1 MTATATS
8 RTYGPISN
16 TTEGLGTTRA
26 LVGGEGACRWKMLLY
41 GMHLGHPWHTVEF
54 VVIPP
59 GASCGE
65 HTHSDTEEIYYL
77 LSGRATMYLDGTPLE
92 VSAGDLITTPIGSR
106 HAIANHADEDMQLFV
121 VEVFPGA
128 GAGGQPTRITLSH
141 RMQEFPS
148 LRGADGPIRAATV
161 NLGNLLTGGWRAF
174 TMAEL
179 PPGGTLGP
187 YRCKTSVEVAF
198 VVQGEATMLVGDER
212 VSGAAGLCVAMP
224 TGLVRCI
231 TNTSSDQPLMV
242 IWTEVALSAQHPSR
256 EAHMIS

>member
-1 MTATATS
+1 MIAMATS
-8 RTYGPISN
+8 RTFGPISN
-16 TTEGLGTTRA
+16 TTEGLGIIRA
-26 LVGGEGACRWKMLLY
+26 LIGGEGVCQWKMLFY

-92 VSAGDLITTPIGSR
+92 VARGDLITTPIGSK
-106 HAIANHADEDMQLFV
+106 HAIANHADQDMQLFV

-128 GAGGQPTRITLSH
+128 GAGGQPTRIVLPH

-148 LRGADGPIRAATV
+148 LRGADGPIQAATV
-161 NLGNLLTGGWRAF
+161 DLGTLLTGGWRAF
-174 TMAEL
+174 TLAEI

-198 VVQGEATMLVGDER
+198 VVQGEASILVGDEQ
-212 VSGAAGLCVAMP
+212 VSGAAGLCVAVQS
-224 TGLVRCI
+224 GLVRSL
-231 TNTSSDQPLMV
+231 TNTSSDQPLVV
-242 IWTEVALSAQHPSR
+242 IWTEVALSVQHPGR
-256 EAHMIS
+256 EAHTIS

>member
-1 MTATATS
+1 MITAASS
-8 RTYGPISN
+8 RAYGPITN
-16 TTEGLGTTRA
+16 TTVGMGTTRA
-26 LVGGEGACRWKMLLY
+26 LVGGEGVCHWKMLLY

-106 HAIANHADEDMQLFV
+106 HAIANHAGQDMQLFV

-128 GAGGQPTRITLSH
+128 GAGGQPTHIALQQNI
-141 RMQEFPS
+141 QEFPS
-148 LRGADGPIRAATV
+148 LRGADCPIRAATV
-161 NLGNLLTGGWRAF
+161 DLGALLTGSWRAF
-174 TMAEL
+174 TVAAI

-187 YRCKTSVEVAF
+187 YRCHEGVEVAF
-198 VVQGEATMLVGDER
+198 VVQGEASMLVGDER
-212 VSGAAGLCVAMP
+212 VSGATGLCVAVP
-224 TGLVRCI
+224 TGLVRSI
-231 TNTSSDQPLMV
+231 TNTSSDKPLTV
-242 IWTEVALSAQHPSR
+242 VLIEVAFSAQHPSR

>member
-1 MTATATS
+1 MTATATI
-8 RTYGPISN
+8 RTYGPIIN

-26 LVGGEGACRWKMLLY
+26 LVGGEGACHWKMLLY

-65 HTHSDTEEIYYL
+65 HMHSDTEEIYYL

-106 HAIANHADEDMQLFV
+106 HAIANHADRDMQLFV

-128 GAGGQPTRITLSH
+128 GAGGQPTHIALPH

-148 LRGADGPIRAATV
+148 LRGADGPIQAATV
-161 NLGNLLTGGWRAF
+161 DLGNLLTDSWRAF

-179 PPGGTLGP
+179 PPRGTLGP
-187 YRCKTSVEVAF
+187 YQCKTSVEVAF
-198 VVQGEATMLVGDER
+198 VVQGEATVLVGDER
-212 VSGAAGLCVAMP
+212 VSGAAGLCVAVP
-224 TGLVRCI
+224 TGLVRSL
-231 TNTSSDQPLMV
+231 TNTSSDKPLTV
-242 IWTEVALSAQHPSR
+242 IWTEVALSVQHPGR
-256 EAHMIS
+256 GAHTIS

>member
-1 MTATATS
+1 MTATAMI
-8 RTYGPISN
+8 RTYGPILNS
-16 TTEGLGTTRA
+16 TEGLGTTRA
-26 LVGGEGACRWKMLLY
+26 LVGGEGECQWKMLLY

-65 HTHSDTEEIYYL
+65 HIHNDTEEIYYI

-106 HAIANHADEDMQLFV
+106 HAIANHADQDMHLFV

-128 GAGGQPTRITLSH
+128 GAGGQSTRITLPH
-141 RMQEFPS
+141 RMQGVPS
-148 LRGADGPIRAATV
+148 LRGADRPIQAAAV
-161 NLGNLLTGGWRAF
+161 DLGALLTGGWRAF

-187 YRCKTSVEVAF
+187 YRCHAGVEVAF
-198 VVQGEATMLVGDER
+198 VVQGEATMLVGDEK
-212 VSGAAGLCVAMP
+212 VAGAAGLCVAVP
-224 TGLVRCI
+224 TGLVRSI

-242 IWTEVALSAQHPSR
+242 IWTEVALSTQHSSR
-256 EAHMIS
+256 ERT

>member
-1 MTATATS
+1 MIVTARS
-8 RTYGPISN
+8 RAYGPITN
-16 TTEGLGTTRA
+16 TTEGLGITRA
-26 LVGGEGACRWKMLLY
+26 LVGGEGACHWKMLFY

-106 HAIANHADEDMQLFV
+106 HAIANHADEDMQMFV
-121 VEVFPGA
+121 VEVFPGS
-128 GAGGQPTRITLSH
+128 GAGGQPTRIALPH
-141 RMQEFPS
+141 HMQEFPS

-161 NLGNLLTGGWRAF
+161 DLGALLTGEWRAF
-174 TMAEL
+174 TLAEI

-187 YRCKTSVEVAF
+187 YRCHEGVEVAF
-198 VVQGEATMLVGDER
+198 VVQGEATVLVGDER
-212 VSGAAGLCVAMP
+212 VSGAAGLCVAVP
-224 TGLVRCI
+224 TGLVRSI
-231 TNTSSDQPLMV
+231 TNTSSDKPLTV
-242 IWTEVALSAQHPSR
+242 IWTEVAFSAQHPGK

>member
-26 LVGGEGACRWKMLLY
+26 LVGGEGVCYWKMLLY

-54 VVIPP
+54 VIIPP

-65 HTHSDTEEIYYL
+65 HTHSSTEEIYYL

-106 HAIANHADEDMQLFV
+106 HAIANHGDQDMQLFV
-121 VEVFPGA
+121 IEVFPGI
-128 GAGGQPTRITLSH
+128 GAGGQPTRIALPQ
-141 RMQEFPS
+141 RMQEFAS
-148 LRGADGPIRAATV
+148 LRGADGPIRTATV
-161 NLGNLLTGGWRAF
+161 DLGALLTGGWRAF
-174 TMAEL
+174 TLAEI
-179 PPGGTLGP
+179 PPGGALGP

-198 VVQGEATMLVGDER
+198 VVQGEATVLVGDER
-212 VSGAAGLCVAMP
+212 VSGAAGLCVAVP
-224 TGLVRCI
+224 AGLVRSL
-231 TNTSSDQPLMV
+231 TNTSSDQPLVV
-242 IWTEVALSAQHPSR
+242 IWTEVALSTQHPSR

>member
-1 MTATATS
+1 MTTAVNS
-8 RTYGPISN
+8 RTYGPITN
-16 TTEGLGTTRA
+16 TTMGLGTTRA
-26 LVGGEGACRWKMLLY
+26 LVGGEGACHWKMLLY

-77 LSGRATMYLDGTPLE
+77 LSGHATMYLDGTPLE

-121 VEVFPGA
+121 VEVFPGD
-128 GAGGQPTRITLSH
+128 GPGGQPTHIALQQN
-141 RMQEFPS
+141 MQEFPS
-148 LRGADGPIRAATV
+148 LRGADGPISAATV
-161 NLGNLLTGGWRAF
+161 DLGALLTGGWRAF

-187 YRCKTSVEVAF
+187 YRCHEGVEVAF
-198 VVQGEATMLVGDER
+198 VVQGEASMLVGEER
-212 VSGAAGLCVAMP
+212 VSGATGLCVAVP
-224 TGLVRCI
+224 TGLVRSI
-231 TNTSSDQPLMV
+231 TNTASDKLLTV
-242 IWTEVALSAQHPSR
+242 VWIEVTLSAQHLSR

>member
-1 MTATATS
+1 MTATATI
-8 RTYGPISN
+8 RTYGPILN
-16 TTEGLGTTRA
+16 TTEGLGRARA

-65 HTHSDTEEIYYL
+65 HTHSDTEEIYYI

-106 HAIANHADEDMQLFV
+106 HAIANHADQDMHLFV
-121 VEVFPGA
+121 VEVFPGS
-128 GAGGQPTRITLSH
+128 GAGGQPTHIALPQN
-141 RMQEFPS
+141 MQEFPS

-161 NLGNLLTGGWRAF
+161 DLGALLTGSWRAF
-174 TMAEL
+174 TLAEI

-187 YRCKTSVEVAF
+187 YRCYEGVEVAF
-198 VVQGEATMLVGDER
+198 VVQGEASMLVGEENI
-212 VSGAAGLCVAMP
+212 SGAAGLCVAVP
-224 TGLVRCI
+224 IGLVRSI
-231 TNTSSDQPLMV
+231 TNVSLEKPLTV
-242 IWTEVALSAQHPSR
+242 IWTEVALSV
-256 EAHMIS
+256 

>member
-1 MTATATS
+1 MTTAVNN
-8 RTYGPISN
+8 RTYGPITN
-16 TTEGLGTTRA
+16 TTMGLGITRA
-26 LVGGEGACRWKMLLY
+26 LVGGEGVCQWKMLLY

-65 HTHSDTEEIYYL
+65 HTHSETEEIYYI

-106 HAIANHADEDMQLFV
+106 HAIANHADQDMQLFV
-121 VEVFPGA
+121 VEVFPGD
-128 GAGGQPTRITLSH
+128 GAGGQPTHIELPQN
-141 RMQEFPS
+141 MQEFPS

-161 NLGNLLTGGWRAF
+161 DLGALLTGGWRAF

-187 YRCKTSVEVAF
+187 YRCHEGVEVAF
-198 VVQGEATMLVGDER
+198 VVQGEASMLVGDER
-212 VSGAAGLCVAMP
+212 VSGAAGLCVAVP
-224 TGLVRCI
+224 RGLVGSI
-231 TNTSSDQPLMV
+231 TNTSSDKPLTV
-242 IWTEVALSAQHPSR
+242 IWTEVAFSAQRPSR